1 MQTIAAREISLY
13 ELEQR
18 FRLQAIDREF
28 VTALIE
34 GSSELTPEEQTT
46 LDRIRHNYQ
55 NLLRYGNLSEESV
68 KMVVLSYLLDLA
80 GFYESPCRIVTEQGV
95 KVTAEDEGIQIR
107 GDIDVLA
114 LMDNFWIVVIE
125 SKGTRFDVMSAL
137 PQILGYMLANPDR
150 PAGLT
155 YGLLMNGRE
164 FAFVELNASQYSV
177 SQTFS
182 INKPASD
189 LPIVLQVL
197 KRIRDRILQE

>member
-18 FRLQAIDREF
+18 FGLQAIDREF
-28 VTALIE
+28 IAALTETAVM
-34 GSSELTPEEQTT
+34 LTPEEQKT

-80 GFYESPCRIVTEQGV
+80 GFYESPCRMVI
-95 KVTAEDEGIQIR
+95 KSEGT
-107 GDIDVLA
+107 L
-114 LMDNFWIVVIE
+114 
-125 SKGTRFDVMSAL
+125 FDVMSAL
-137 PQILGYMLANPDR
+137 PQLLSDMLANPDKL
-150 PAGLT
+150 GVT

-164 FAFVELNASQYSV
+164 FAFVELEASRYSV

-182 INKPASD
+182 INKPVTD

-197 KRIRDRILQE
+197 KQIRDRIVK

>member
-18 FRLQAIDREF
+18 FGLQAIDREF
-28 VTALIE
+28 ITALIE
-34 GSSELTPEEQTT
+34 KAVALTEEDQKT

-68 KMVVLSYLLDLA
+68 KMVVLSYLLDSA
-80 GFYESPCRIVTEQGV
+80 GFYRSPCRMVTEHGV
-95 KVTAEDEGIQIR
+95 KVIAEDEGIQIR
-107 GDIDVLA
+107 GEIDVLA
-114 LMDNFWIVVIE
+114 LMDDFWIVVIE

-137 PQILGYMLANPDR
+137 PQLLSYMLANPDR
-150 PAGLT
+150 PGLT

-164 FAFVELNASQYSV
+164 FAFVELENSQYSV

-182 INKPASD
+182 INKPSTD
-189 LPIVLQVL
+189 FPIVLQVL
-197 KRIRDRILQE
+197 KQIRDRILD

>member
-13 ELEQR
+13 ELEQG
-18 FRLQAIDREF
+18 FRLQADDREF
-28 VTALIE
+28 IAALIE
-34 GSSELTPEEQTT
+34 GSIALTPEEQNI

-95 KVTAEDEGIQIR
+95 KVTAEDEGILVR

-114 LMDNFWIVVIE
+114 LMDNFWIIVIE

-137 PQILGYMLANPDR
+137 PQLLSYMLANPDR
-150 PAGLT
+150 PGLT

-164 FAFVELNASQYSV
+164 FAFVELEADRYSV

-182 INKPASD
+182 INKPTSD

-197 KRIRDRILQE
+197 KRIRDRILS

>member
-18 FRLQAIDREF
+18 FGLQAIDREF
-28 VTALIE
+28 IAALTETAVP
-34 GSSELTPEEQTT
+34 LTPEEQKT

-80 GFYESPCRIVTEQGV
+80 GFYESPCRMVTEHGV

-107 GDIDVLA
+107 GEIDVLA
-114 LMDNFWIVVIE
+114 LMDDFWIVVIE

-137 PQILGYMLANPDR
+137 PQLLSYMLANPDKL
-150 PAGLT
+150 GVT

-164 FAFVELNASQYSV
+164 FAFVELEASRYSV

-182 INKPASD
+182 INKPVTD

-197 KRIRDRILQE
+197 KQIRDRIVK